1 MTTPSNIPEGYK
13 QDSQGRLVPVAAI
26 KPVDQER
33 DDLIYELVN
42 EALNLRKMLRDFR
55 CGANDDI
62 EAFCDLSSEKYG
74 APAGGK
80 KGNLTLTS
88 FDGKYKIQR
97 AISEVLAFDER
108 LQAAKALIDQCI
120 TRWAKGASSEIRT
133 LVQDAFQVD
142 KAGNINTGR
151 VLSLRRLSFDDD
163 DWRNAMTAI
172 SDSLLVATTRSYLRF
187 YERDDSTGAYLPINL
202 DLANA

>member
-1 MTTPSNIPEGYK
+1 MTTPSNIPEGYQ
-13 QDSQGRLVPVAAI
+13 QDSQGRLVPVSAI
-26 KPVDQER
+26 KEIDLER
-33 DDLIYELVN
+33 DKLIREIVGG
-42 EALNLRKMLRDFR
+42 ALKLRDELRQFR
-55 CGANDDI
+55 ALTYADI
-62 EAFCDLSSEKYG
+62 AAFCDLSAEKYG

-80 KGNLTLTS
+80 KGNLTLTT
-88 FDGKYKIQR
+88 FDGKYKVQR
-97 AISEVLAFDER
+97 AIAEVLAFDER

-120 TRWAKGASSEIRT
+120 TRWAKGASSEIRA

-172 SDSLLVATTRSYLRF
+172 SDSLLVSTTRSYLRI
-187 YERDDSTGAYLPINL
+187 YERDDATGAYLPINL
-202 DLANA
+202 DLPNA